1 MNTRRHNSKFHLSTG
16 YTSWF
21 TPLACGP
28 GSQLSQSYSDMVHRL
43 LTFTP
48 LRPAARAHACM
59 HCHDNT
65 VQVVALG
72 IYCGLRVCLCIK
84 LGYFKSGRLQACIG
98 LLMRYTTKTV
108 APV

>member
-1 MNTRRHNSKFHLSTG
+1 
-16 YTSWF
+16 
-21 TPLACGP
+21 
-28 GSQLSQSYSDMVHRL
+28 
-43 LTFTP
+43 
-48 LRPAARAHACM
+48 M